1 MRYLPRMDAQTARE
15 MALDMPGTAEKDHHG
30 RPSFSVK
37 KKIYLTLW
45 PEDHRAVMKLTVDQ
59 QAALHEEHPD
69 AFAPAPNKWGRHGWT
84 SVSMDHIRERLF
96 RYAMDLAWRNVSPK
110 WLVPTRQAPPKP

>member
-1 MRYLPRMDAQTARE
+1 MDERAAKA

-45 PEDHRAVMKLTVDQ
+45 PEDQKAVMKFTLEQ
-59 QAALHEEHPD
+59 QALLSEEHPD
-69 AFAPAPNKWGRHGWT
+69 AFAPVPNKWGQHGWT
-84 SVSMDHIRERLF
+84 EVEIGRAH
-96 RYAMDLAWRNVSPK
+96 V
-110 WLVPTRQAPPKP
+110 